1 MIRFPL
7 NVRQA
12 MIVDFAGTGAT
23 AVLAIVAAGFTA
35 DLTGL
40 PEALIRGAGLA
51 LVPFLALVLAMAMAV
66 KPARGGVVAVIAI
79 NIAWVIASFATMAF
93 FVSPNAFGYAFITAQ
108 ALAVALFAELQI
120 LALRNEGKAAGAYA

>member
-51 LVPFLALVLAMAMAV
+51 LVPFLALVLAMAV

-120 LALRNEGKAAGAYA
+120 LALRNEGKEAGAYA

>member
-7 NVRQA
+7 TVRQA

-23 AVLAIVAAGFTA
+23 ALLAIFAAGFTA
-35 DLTGL
+35 GLTGL
-40 PEALIRGAGLA
+40 PELLIRGAGLI
-51 LVPFLALVLAMAMAV
+51 LLPFLALVLAMALR
-66 KPARGGVVAVIAI
+66 PARGGVVAVIAI
-79 NIAWVIASFATMAF
+79 NIAWVIASFATMAL

-120 LALRNEGKAAGAYA
+120 LALRNEVKAAHA

>member
-12 MIVDFAGTGAT
+12 MVVDFVGTGAT
-23 AVLAIVAAGFTA
+23 AVLAIAAAGFTA
-35 DLTGL
+35 GLTEL

-51 LVPFLALVLAMAMAV
+51 LIPFLALVLTMAV
-66 KPARGGVVAVIAI
+66 KPARGGVIAVIAI
-79 NIAWVIASFATMAF
+79 NIAWVIASFVTMAA
-93 FVSPNAFGYAFITAQ
+93 FVSPNAFGYVFITAQ

-120 LALRNEGKAAGAYA
+120 LAVRNEGKAARTYA